1 MTLSYYDGNIKYKK
15 RRYQMYTPRY
25 SRSQANVIY
34 RAVKEGKL
42 NLDAD
47 TIRLMYLDAD
57 CQHVELVNPEAIR
70 ATVQAIFANNYE
82 SAQKS
87 AVAISK

>member
-1 MTLSYYDGNIKYKK
+1 
-15 RRYQMYTPRY
+15 MYTAKY

-42 NLDAD
+42 TVDSD

-57 CQHVELVNPEAIR
+57 CQHVELVNAEAIHD
-70 ATVQAIFANNYE
+70 TVQAIFSNDYE
-82 SAQKS
+82 SAQRS
-87 AVAISK
+87 AVVIHR

>member
-1 MTLSYYDGNIKYKK
+1 
-15 RRYQMYTPRY
+15 MYTAKY

-42 NLDAD
+42 NLDSN

-57 CQHVELVNPEAIR
+57 CQHVELVNPEAIND
-70 ATVQAIFANNYE
+70 TVQAIFASDYE
-82 SAQKS
+82 SAQKW